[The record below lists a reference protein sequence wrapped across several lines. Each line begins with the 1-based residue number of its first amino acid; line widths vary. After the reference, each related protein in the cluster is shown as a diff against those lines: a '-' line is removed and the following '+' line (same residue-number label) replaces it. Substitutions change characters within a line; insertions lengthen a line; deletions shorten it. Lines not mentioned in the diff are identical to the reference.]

1 MSARQQP
8 REAAYLKFAG
18 PDLDEATIAGVAEV
32 LRSGQIT
39 SGPWVTRFERQ
50 LEAFCGGRPV
60 RVLTSATAAIEVAL
74 QLCGVGP
81 ETNTIGMALVTS
93 GPLVRW
99 RRTSSKECIELV
111 LITCPST
118 GAAPRPTLCEP

>member
-1 MSARQQP
+1 MSAREQP
-8 REAAYLKFAG
+8 REDAYLKFAG

-50 LEAFCGGRPV
+50 LEAFCGGRAV

-81 ETNTIGMALVTS
+81 GDEVI
-93 GPLVRW
+93 
-99 RRTSSKECIELV
+99 
-111 LITCPST
+111 T
-118 GAAPRPTLCEP
+118 GAQSFFTVLNMIVKVG